1 MKTTKLGLIVTL
13 VMGALLGWL
22 AASGNQSQSVA
33 DDKKP
38 TEATVVQVDGSVL
51 PFPPA
56 PSGSVAG
63 LTIKDSTYKKRI
75 EPKRLSDGAPN
86 ILVILM
92 DDVGPGTP
100 STYGGEINT
109 PTLSRVAKSG
119 VSFNRFHSTA
129 MCSPTRAALLTG
141 RNHTRVGNGQITALA
156 NDFDGFSG
164 TIPKSSAT
172 VAEVLKDYGY
182 NTGAWGKWHNTPE
195 EHITSKG
202 PFDYWPT
209 GYGFEYFYGFLAGE
223 ASQYEPAM
231 FRNTTLVNPHEIE
244 RKGYHLTEDIAE
256 DAIKWLRE
264 QQAYAPDKPFMM
276 YWAPGAAHGPHQI
289 MKEWADKYQGKFDDG
304 WDKYRER
311 TFARQKKLGWIPEN
325 TQLTA
330 RPESMAS
337 WDSIPDDE
345 KPFQRRLMEVFAGFA
360 EHADYNAGRV
370 IAEIERQGKLD
381 NTLIFYIWGDN
392 GSSAEGQ
399 NGTISE
405 QLAQNGIPSKISQHI
420 KALNELGG
428 LDALGSPKTD
438 NMYHAGWAWAG
449 STPYRSMKL
458 VGAHFGG
465 TRQPLAVAWP
475 KGIKADAKPR
485 PQFHHVIDVVPTIYE
500 VTKIT
505 PPRVV
510 NGVPQDSIDGQS
522 MAYSLADSTAKG
534 RRTTQFFDIMASRGV
549 YHDGWYACAFG
560 PREPWISG
568 APKGIRE
575 WSPEKDK
582 WELYHLDEDW
592 SQANDLAEKMP
603 EKLAQMKD
611 RFLLESTKNKNLPI
625 GGGLW
630 STALYHPE
638 DAPST
643 PYREWT
649 FTGPMTR
656 MSEAAAPKLGKFD
669 STVSM
674 ELDVPAEA
682 NGVLYALAGFA
693 GGLTCY
699 VKDGFLCYEY
709 NIFEIDRIKIRS
721 KEKLPLGKVQLEVIS
736 KLMAKMGGPMDITLK
751 ANGKTVAEGQVP
763 VTAAT
768 HFGTNDCLDLGSD
781 LGSPVSLDYF
791 DLAPFKFN
799 GTIGTTKISYPKK

>member
-1 MKTTKLGLIVTL
+1 MRSTKPALIVTL
-13 VMGALLGWL
+13 ALGAFFGWL
-22 AASGNQSQSVA
+22 AASGNHSETVA
-33 DDKKP
+33 EEKKQ
-38 TEATVVQVDGSVL
+38 TETTVVHVDGSVL

-56 PSGSVAG
+56 ASGSIAG
-63 LTIKDSTYKKRI
+63 LTIKDSIYKKRV
-75 EPKRLSDGAPN
+75 EPKRLGDDAPN
-86 ILVILM
+86 ILIILM
-92 DDVGPGTP
+92 DDLGPGTP

-109 PTLSRVAKSG
+109 PTLSRVAKTG

-289 MKEWADKYQGKFDDG
+289 MKEWADKYKGKFDDG

-311 TFARQKKLGWIPEN
+311 TFARQKELGWIPQN
-325 TQLTA
+325 AKLTP
-330 RPESMAS
+330 RPASMAS
-337 WDSIPDDE
+337 WESIPDDE

-360 EHADYNAGRV
+360 EHADHNAGRV
-370 IAEIERQGKLD
+370 IEEIERQGKLD

-405 QLAQNGIPSKISQHI
+405 QLAQNGIPTTISQHI

-428 LDALGSPKTD
+428 LNALGSPKTD

-475 KGIKADAKPR
+475 KRIKADARPR

-500 VTKIT
+500 VTGIT
-505 PPRVV
+505 APRVV
-510 NGVPQDSIDGQS
+510 NGFPQDSIDGQS
-522 MAYSLADSTAKG
+522 MVYTFADSNAKG
-534 RRTTQFFDIMASRGV
+534 RRTTQFFDIMASRGI
-549 YHDGWYACAFG
+549 YHEGWYACAFG
-560 PREPWISG
+560 PREPWLAG
-568 APKGIRE
+568 VPKGIRE

-582 WELYHLDEDW
+582 WELYHLEEDW
-592 SQANDLAEKMP
+592 SQAEDLAEKMP

-611 RFLLESTKNKNLPI
+611 LFLLESTKNKNLPI

-656 MSEAAAPKLGKFD
+656 MSEAAAPKLGKYD

-674 ELDVPAEA
+674 ELDVPADA
-682 NGVLYALAGFA
+682 NGVLYALAGFG

-709 NIFEIDRIKIRS
+709 NIFEIDRIKIRA
-721 KEKLPLGKVQLEVIS
+721 KEKLPVGKVQLEVIS
-736 KLMAKMGGPMDITLK
+736 KLTAKMGGPMEVK
-751 ANGKTVAEGQVP
+751 MKVNGKIVAEGQVP

-768 HFGTNDCLDLGSD
+768 HFATNDCLDLGSD

-791 DLAPFKFN
+791 DQAPFKFN
-799 GTIGTTKISYPKK
+799 GTIGTTKIYYPVK